1 MDPVE
6 FGGHLPITT
15 VLWHFDTHLF
25 YLKQDKTFKL
35 AFVFI
40 DHQPDLVCK
49 IASIDPDS
57 RMYLLAVTSDNLS
70 DWVNR
75 VQTQLNHV
83 LTQGSKLDASG
94 DWDQQANWSN
104 CGIPLWVRDDKVGS
118 DALSLKEEE
127 TVEKGQAAEV
137 LAPAK
142 RKSTGGEPAPKK
154 KKTASKPQ
162 AAKSVTGAE
171 SDESEGDEEEESE
184 EKEERKR
191 RSPRARQ
198 RRKWQRSRGP
208 GKPGPELHSSSQP
221 VSPNQEA
228 SPQSHRLRVRRP
240 LLRHWVLRCK
250 LFRRK
255 SKFFICSDIFCAR
268 ARAMHSSSTTF
279 ILSPCAA
286 HFSL

>member
-6 FGGHLPITT
+6 FGGHLPIAT
-15 VLWHFDTHLF
+15 VMWYFDTHLF
-25 YLKQDKTFKL
+25 YLKQDKSFKP

-49 IASIDPDS
+49 IASIEPDS
-57 RMYLLAVTSDNLS
+57 RTYLLGVTSDNLS

-75 VQTQLNHV
+75 VQTQLNHL

-104 CGIPLWVRDDKVGS
+104 RGIPLWDHDDKVGS

-127 TVEKGQAAEV
+127 TVDKGQAAEA

-142 RKSTGGEPAPKK
+142 QKSTGGEPAPKK

-171 SDESEGDEEEESE
+171 SDESDGNEEEES
-184 EKEERKR
+184 KEEEEEEVQVSQCKAANKVAAKP
-191 RSPRARQ
+191 RSEETGARAPFKQPARQ
-198 RRKWQRSRGP
+198 
-208 GKPGPELHSSSQP
+208 SQP
-221 VSPNQEA
+221 RSEPAKPPPKGKTSVA
-228 SPQSHRLRVRRP
+228 KALG
-240 LLRHWVLRCK
+240 
-250 LFRRK
+250 
-255 SKFFICSDIFCAR
+255 SK
-268 ARAMHSSSTTF
+268 MQTV
-279 ILSPCAA
+279 PKKK
-286 HFSL
+286 